1 MTRWTKQRVLET
13 AAAWVWVPGDALDV
27 IGDGYRIVRYP
38 DRLLGPGSPA
48 ARVLWSRTARPL
60 AVMIDEIIAQVRT
73 WGLDEVHWRVS
84 DATEPATTERE
95 LRARGAE
102 LSETFKVLGFDLSEG
117 LPLLDPPADVTAEL
131 VDTER
136 TLQAESH
143 VNVHGWGEKAPDEA
157 DLARQ
162 LDEAIR
168 ELRNWS
174 SFRVVAFADAGP
186 ISAGGC
192 TLDGEVAKLWGAV
205 TLAQARGRGGYRAVL
220 AERLRLARDHGASLA
235 LVKGS
240 TQTSGPIL
248 LRAGFTDFGEERLYR
263 LQAH

>member
-1 MTRWTKQRVLET
+1 MTRWTAQRVLDA
-13 AAAWVWVPGDALDV
+13 AAAWVWVPDDALDLT
-27 IGDGYRIVRYP
+27 GDGYRLVRYP
-38 DRLLGPGSPA
+38 DRLLGPSSPA

-60 AVMIDEIIAQVRT
+60 EVVIDEITAQVRA
-73 WGLDEVHWRVS
+73 WGLDEVHWWVS
-84 DATEPATTERE
+84 AATEPAGTERE

-102 LSETFKVLGFDLSEG
+102 LSDNFLVLGFDLSEG
-117 LPLLDPPADVTAEL
+117 LPLLDLPGDVTAEL

-136 TLQAESH
+136 TLRAESH
-143 VNVHGWGEKAPDEA
+143 VTVHGWGREEPDEA

-168 ELRNWS
+168 DLQNWA
-174 SFRVVAFADAGP
+174 SFRVVAFADASP
-186 ISAGGC
+186 ISASGC
-192 TLDGEVAKLWGAV
+192 TLDGEVAQLWGAV
-205 TLAQARGRGGYRAVL
+205 TLPQARGRGGYRAVL
-220 AERLRLARDHGASLA
+220 AERLRLARDHGATLA